1 LFIFISP
8 KIQKKRNVEGSCWL
22 WWVGCGGLVV
32 VGWLWWV
39 VGWTIFQNKIIEK
52 WLKYTTAF

>member
-1 LFIFISP
+1 VVGWLWW
-8 KIQKKRNVEGSCWL
+8 VGCGGLVVVGWL

-39 VGWTIFQNKIIEK
+39 VGLDDIPK
-52 WLKYTTAF
+52 